1 MQMIVLFQPQSKMLK
16 NAGDTVYYN
25 PVDNSLC
32 SDYSESNSQTGV
44 KEGCMKWYLLENR
57 NGKKNVSII
66 LDHNTTNYVKWNN
79 NNSETTI
86 DNAKTQ
92 LESDTSTWNIQP
104 RLITMN
110 EVGNIIENPNW
121 ETTGPDGGFYLNVI
135 SPSNQFGWL
144 HDRLSSNCTNYG
156 CFNNDSSL
164 DIELGYWTS
173 TVYTNDANV
182 KAWMVD
188 ADSSVFPEITTKN
201 NAGIRPV
208 ITISLPLNHMMG

>member
-1 MQMIVLFQPQSKMLK
+1 MIVLFQPQSKMLK

-66 LDHNTTNYVKWNN
+66 LDHNTANYVKWNN